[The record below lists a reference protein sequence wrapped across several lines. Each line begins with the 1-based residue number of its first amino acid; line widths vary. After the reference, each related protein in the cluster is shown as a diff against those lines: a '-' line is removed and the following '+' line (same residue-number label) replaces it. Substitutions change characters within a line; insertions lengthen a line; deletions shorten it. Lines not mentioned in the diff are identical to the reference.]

1 MVSYYDLRAAQNA
14 MKALQNRS
22 LNSRNLDIHY
32 SFPKVSSYLVTSRV
46 SIIPFPLLTSIC
58 LKTVFLLFVLCTSFV
73 QLLCI
78 PIFHFM
84 VIEISQLDDMLGKCF
99 REGYWPW
106 YTDDIWS

>member
-46 SIIPFPLLTSIC
+46 FIIPFPLLSSIC
-58 LKTVFLLFVLCTSFV
+58 LKTVFLLFVLASFS
-73 QLLCI
+73 I
-78 PIFHFM
+78 TAM
-84 VIEISQLDDMLGKCF
+84 CF
-99 REGYWPW
+99 ACLIAMYSYFSFYGY
-106 YTDDIWS
+106 